1 MGCSSD
7 CCCSEE
13 ETNENYH
20 PKVETDENNQKK
32 EFISSQSQRQNT
44 QSNNRYDGNDVNID
58 QIEIITS
65 QMKKYVCKIY
75 QTEKAT
81 ATGFMCKIPYQNQL
95 LPVLITNNHILNEEK
110 IKIGKTI
117 QFSFNDKKIEKTIKI
132 DNSRKK
138 YTNPMKDVTVVE
150 IKEEEDKI
158 DDFLDID
165 DKDNVKYK
173 NKNIYVIQYKLDC
186 KCSYNTGKITNIN
199 KGNFNHTG
207 DFNHNCDTDKGS
219 SGSPLLSLENQ
230 KVIGLHIGRRN
241 NFRYGIFIKNI
252 IKEFED
258 NKKFINEKGDY
269 YKGNLLN
276 ELKNGIGIIYYYNG
290 DIKFIGNFINDYLEG
305 IIKYMYKNG
314 NNCYNY
320 YIGESKNQLQN
331 GKGIIKDENGSIV
344 YKGFFEEGKI
354 QGFGIYYYE
363 DGCYYEG
370 EWENGLKR
378 GFGII
383 YYRAGGRKYYGTF
396 KDDKYNGYGIELHEN
411 GQCIYK
417 GEYYNNEKHGE
428 GQEFD
433 EKGKSCYKGKYQNG
447 LKNGQGTE
455 YYNDGKRVKY
465 MGNFNNGQYVGK
477 GTYYEE
483 DGTHYEGYFYL
494 GKKHGDGKVYNSNNT
509 WQKDVH
515 FENGKEIKKE

>member
-20 PKVETDENNQKK
+20 PEEETNKNNHPKVETDENNHPKVETDENNHSEVKADENNHSEVKTNENNQKK

-75 QTEKAT
+75 QTEKT
-81 ATGFMCKIPYQNQL
+81 GTGFMYKIPYQNQL
-95 LPVLITNNHILNEEK
+95 LPVLITYNNHILNEEK

-150 IKEEEDKI
+150 IKEEEDEI
-158 DDFLDID
+158 YDFLDID

-173 NKNIYVIQYKLDC
+173 NKNIYVIQFKLDC
-186 KCSYNTGKITNIN
+186 KCSYNAGKITNIN

-252 IKEFED
+252 IKELED

-269 YKGNLLN
+269 YKGNLFN

-320 YIGESKNQLQN
+320 YIGESKNQKQN

-344 YKGFFEEGKI
+344 Y
-354 QGFGIYYYE
+354 
-363 DGCYYEG
+363 
-370 EWENGLKR
+370 
-378 GFGII
+378 
-383 YYRAGGRKYYGTF
+383 
-396 KDDKYNGYGIELHEN
+396 
-411 GQCIYK
+411 
-417 GEYYNNEKHGE
+417 
-428 GQEFD
+428 
-433 EKGKSCYKGKYQNG
+433 
-447 LKNGQGTE
+447 
-455 YYNDGKRVKY
+455 
-465 MGNFNNGQYVGK
+465 
-477 GTYYEE
+477 
-483 DGTHYEGYFYL
+483 
-494 GKKHGDGKVYNSNNT
+494 
-509 WQKDVH
+509 
-515 FENGKEIKKE
+515 

>member
-1 MGCSSD
+1 M
-7 CCCSEE
+7 
-13 ETNENYH
+13 T
-20 PKVETDENNQKK
+20 
-32 EFISSQSQRQNT
+32 
-44 QSNNRYDGNDVNID
+44 
-58 QIEIITS
+58 
-65 QMKKYVCKIY
+65 
-75 QTEKAT
+75 
-81 ATGFMCKIPYQNQL
+81 
-95 LPVLITNNHILNEEK
+95 
-110 IKIGKTI
+110 
-117 QFSFNDKKIEKTIKI
+117 KKIEKTIKI

-173 NKNIYVIQYKLDC
+173 NKNIYVIQFKLDC

-219 SGSPLLSLENQ
+219 SGSPLLSLENK

-314 NNCYNY
+314 NNCYNC
-320 YIGESKNQLQN
+320 YIGESKNQKQN
-331 GKGIIKDENGSIV
+331 GKGIIKDENRRIV

-465 MGNFNNGQYVGK
+465 MGNFNNGQYDGK
-477 GTYYEE
+477 GIYYEKDGTYY
-483 DGTHYEGYFYL
+483 DGYFYL
-494 GKKHGDGKVYNSNNT
+494 GIKHGDGKVYNKFNIFI
-509 WQKDVH
+509 KEVH
-515 FENGKEIKKE
+515 FENGKEK